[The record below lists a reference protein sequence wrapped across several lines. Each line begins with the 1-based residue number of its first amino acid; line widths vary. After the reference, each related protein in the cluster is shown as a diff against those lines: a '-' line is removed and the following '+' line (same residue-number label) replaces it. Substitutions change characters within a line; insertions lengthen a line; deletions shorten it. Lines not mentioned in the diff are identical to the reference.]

1 MGNMTRPQAT
11 RSGGLPLFCRMHR
24 HIAREVADSWEEA
37 QEMMKSYGDIMIF
50 CSSIDTRNI

>member
-1 MGNMTRPQAT
+1 MTRPQAT
-11 RSGGLPLFCRMHR
+11 RSGGYPLFCRMHR

-50 CSSIDTRNI
+50 CSSIDTRKI